1 MAIVIEK
8 LKNSET
14 LERRHLESAVDQPA
28 AAAAAVVAGA
38 TAVAAAGAAGAAA
51 AADY

>member
-8 LKNSET
+8 LKKSET

-28 AAAAAVVAGA
+28 AVVAAATAAAAAV
-38 TAVAAAGAAGAAA
+38 